1 MNGELTLG
9 ENIGDMAGLT
19 VAYQAYKNSL
29 DGKEAPVIDGLT
41 GDQRFFIGWTQVW
54 RRNMREEALR
64 QRILT
69 DPHSPGNYRV
79 IGALQNMP
87 EFYEAFDVKEG
98 DKMFLPVEKR
108 VKIW

>member
-1 MNGELTLG
+1 
-9 ENIGDMAGLT
+9 MA
-19 VAYQAYKNSL
+19 YSAYKNSL
-29 DGKEAPVIDGLT
+29 NGNEAPVIDGLT
-41 GDQRFFIGWTQVW
+41 GDQRFFIGWAQVW
-54 RRNMREEALR
+54 RRNMREKALR

-79 IGALQNMP
+79 IGTLQNMP

-98 DKMFLPVEKR
+98 DEMFIPVEKR